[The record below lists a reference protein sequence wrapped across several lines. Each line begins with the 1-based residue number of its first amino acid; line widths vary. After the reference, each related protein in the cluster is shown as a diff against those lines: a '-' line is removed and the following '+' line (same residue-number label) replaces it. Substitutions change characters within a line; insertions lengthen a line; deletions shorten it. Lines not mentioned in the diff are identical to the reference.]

1 MPKEYHNNWHHWYA
15 FDALKGRDAQA
26 QVCFTFK
33 HLPKRLER
41 VYYKHPLVTSS
52 FQLKTNG

>member
-15 FDALKGRDAQA
+15 FDALKA